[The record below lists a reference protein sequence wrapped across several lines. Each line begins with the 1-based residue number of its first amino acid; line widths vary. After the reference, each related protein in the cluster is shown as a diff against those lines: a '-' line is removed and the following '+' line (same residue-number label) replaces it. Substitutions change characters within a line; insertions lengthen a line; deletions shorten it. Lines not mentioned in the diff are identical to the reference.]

1 MHAHLDCHVVGEYG
15 LWDGLKVK
23 GWYFLSLPLLVADSE
38 FQQQRSG
45 LWNQFPLHL
54 TAYKQVAVVK
64 RLARGYCELPVS
76 HCSPELPGL
85 PAATDMP
92 LNWKQAIVLITMI
105 MVSEISS
112 MGRGGMLGR
121 IKDRFVSWLNHSR
134 HGPEKNESP
143 ASATHVIAGHESQ
156 EPGLRRGGCQNLDAG
171 DHVPFWETKTA
182 SVGKGL

>member
-1 MHAHLDCHVVGEYG
+1 MTPVLQGWYSFSLPLIFGAFSTFSCSMHAHLDCHVVGEYG

-92 LNWKQAIVLITMI
+92 LN
-105 MVSEISS
+105 
-112 MGRGGMLGR
+112 
-121 IKDRFVSWLNHSR
+121 
-134 HGPEKNESP
+134 
-143 ASATHVIAGHESQ
+143 
-156 EPGLRRGGCQNLDAG
+156 
-171 DHVPFWETKTA
+171 
-182 SVGKGL
+182 